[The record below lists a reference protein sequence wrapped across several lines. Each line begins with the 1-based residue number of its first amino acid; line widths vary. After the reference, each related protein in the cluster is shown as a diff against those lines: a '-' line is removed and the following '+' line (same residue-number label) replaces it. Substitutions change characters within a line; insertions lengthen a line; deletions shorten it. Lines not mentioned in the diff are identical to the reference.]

1 MESAKS
7 EQMEDGRSEGGGWKV
22 TYLSPPL
29 VLLLLSCLSP
39 LHLVQTLG
47 EHGRLLLLEHDDQI
61 KDGTQTCQDWLWRMK
76 GGGRKEEGGGR
87 REGKGREWE
96 REGGRSWRKG

>member
-1 MESAKS
+1 M
-7 EQMEDGRSEGGGWKV
+7 
-22 TYLSPPL
+22 TYLSSPL

-39 LHLVQTLG
+39 LHLLQTLG

-76 GGGRKEEGGGR
+76 GGGRREEGG
-87 REGKGREWE
+87 
-96 REGGRSWRKG
+96 